1 MVKLDLLV
9 TFRAQKMFVIQN
21 PLQTIISWFYLR
33 ERAICRLL
41 VTAGASLLS
50 RDMEGR
56 TARYNK
62 AIFSLQSY
70 IVNLRSKTLAF
81 ALHPDR

>member
-1 MVKLDLLV
+1 M
-9 TFRAQKMFVIQN
+9 
-21 PLQTIISWFYLR
+21 R

-56 TARYNK
+56 TARCYK
-62 AIFSLQSY
+62 AIIFVAN
-70 IVNLRSKTLAF
+70 IVNLRSKTLAL
-81 ALHPDR
+81 AHHPGRLPRSTELRQSWWNISQLR